1 MSTDEPTRDEIDDFI
16 RSNDVDDRAAND
28 LRDCPAD
35 IQRKVLARGE
45 LSTARNPSAAL
56 LARIRDARN
65 SGAIGGYRDSGGPG
79 RNGAEIEDFI
89 KGNDV
94 DESAADSLRSSSP
107 TIQRAVLARGDL
119 KSARN
124 PSSALLARI
133 RDAKSGIGVGVG
145 MPQNGGGGGNYGN
158 YGGACG
164 GGYGMA
170 GGYGAYGA
178 PPGPGPSYPGYGA
191 GAYGAGAG
199 AYGAYGGYGYP
210 GYPPPGYGGYPPSG
224 AYGGY
229 GQGYG
234 ASQGYGSS
242 PTQGYGGQQ
251 PALTQG
257 YGYGMS
263 QGDNNSRSRGRSGS
277 SSSRSSSSSY
287 SRSRSRSRTRSR
299 AKPPPKRAK
308 RGKEERGKEEVR
320 GRRRK

>member
-65 SGAIGGYRDSGGPG
+65 SGTAGGYRDSGGSG
-79 RNGAEIEDFI
+79 RNGVEIEDFI

-133 RDAKSGIGVGVG
+133 RDAKSGIGVG
-145 MPQNGGGGGNYGN
+145 MPQNGGGGNYGN
-158 YGGACG
+158 YGACGG
-164 GGYGMA
+164 GGYGMG

-178 PPGPGPSYPGYGA
+178 PPGPGPGGYPGYGA
-191 GAYGAGAG
+191 GAYGA
-199 AYGAYGGYGYP
+199 YGAYGYP
-210 GYPPPGYGGYPPSG
+210 GYPPPGYGGYPPTG

-229 GQGYG
+229 GQAYG
-234 ASQGYGSS
+234 GSQGYGST
-242 PTQGYGGQQ
+242 PGQGYGGQQ

-263 QGDNNSRSRGRSGS
+263 QGDRSRSRGRSS
-277 SSSRSSSSSY
+277 SNSSRSSSSSY
-287 SRSRSRSRTRSR
+287 SRSRSRSRSR

-308 RGKEERGKEEVR
+308 RGKEDAK
-320 GRRRK
+320 GRRRR